1 MEMRRL
7 GRSDIQVSKVCLG
20 TMTWGTQNSQ
30 DEAFAQMDYAL
41 ERGVC
46 FWDTAEMYPTP
57 TSAETYGET
66 ERIIGNWLA
75 SRGGR
80 ERLVLATKAV
90 GPNSSGRFPY
100 IRDGRSRH
108 DRRNLEQALDASLE
122 RLRTDYVDLYQLH
135 WPDRSTNHFG
145 QLAYRHDPEEEAT
158 PIAETLA
165 VLADFVKAGKVRAIG
180 LSNETPWGVMA
191 FLAAAGEGIGPRTV
205 SIQNPY
211 NLLNRGF
218 EVGLA
223 EVAMREQVGLLAY
236 APIAGGTLSGKYLGG
251 QWPAG
256 ARMTLNPDNR
266 RYFKPNA
273 EPAIRAYLE
282 LARDNGLEPA
292 VLAHAFVY
300 GREFLTASI
309 PGATSL
315 EQLALAIEAAEVEL
329 APELLKEI
337 DALHQRYTIPCP

>member
-1 MEMRRL
+1 METRRL
-7 GRSDIQVSKVCLG
+7 GRSDLQVSKVCLG

-41 ERGVC
+41 ERGAS

-80 ERLVLATKAV
+80 ERVVLATKAV
-90 GPNSSGRFPY
+90 GPNADRFPY
-100 IRDGRSRH
+100 IRDGRPRL
-108 DRRNLEQALDASLE
+108 DRRHLEQALEASLK
-122 RLRTDYVDLYQLH
+122 RLQTDYIDLYQLH

-145 QLAYRHDPEEEAT
+145 KLSYRHNLEEEST
-158 PIAETLA
+158 PIEETLG
-165 VLADFVKAGKVRAIG
+165 VLADFVKAGKVRTIG
-180 LSNETPWGVMA
+180 LSNETPWGVMS
-191 FLAAAGEGIGPRTV
+191 FLAAAERGAGPRPV
-205 SIQNPY
+205 SVQNPY
-211 NLLNRGF
+211 SLLNRVF

-223 EVAMREQVGLLAY
+223 EVAMREDVGLLAY
-236 APIAGGTLSGKYLGG
+236 APIAGGTLSGKYLDG
-251 QWPAG
+251 QWPAQ

-273 EPAIRAYLE
+273 EPAIRAYVA
-282 LARDNGLEPA
+282 LARDHGMEPA

-309 PGATSL
+309 PGATTLQQL
-315 EQLALAIEAAEVEL
+315 ETAIDAAEVKL
-329 APELLKEI
+329 GDDLLKEI
-337 DALHQRYTIPCP
+337 DAIHQRYTIPCP

>member
-30 DEAFAQMDYAL
+30 DEGFAQMDYAL
-41 ERGVC
+41 QRGVT

-80 ERLVLATKAV
+80 ERIVLATKAV
-90 GPNSSGRFPY
+90 GPNATRFPY
-100 IRDGRSRH
+100 IRDGKPRH
-108 DRRNLEQALDASLE
+108 NRRHLEQALDASLK

-145 QLAYRHDPEEEAT
+145 KLSYAHNPDEEAT
-158 PIAETLA
+158 PIAETLS
-165 VLADFVKAGKVRAIG
+165 VLGDFVKAGKVRAIG

-191 FLAAAGEGIGPRTV
+191 FLRAAEQGAGPRPV
-205 SIQNPY
+205 SVQNPY
-211 NLLNRGF
+211 NLLNRSF

-223 EVAMREQVGLLAY
+223 EVAMREDVGLLAY
-236 APIAGGTLSGKYLGG
+236 APIAGGTLSGKYLDG
-251 QWPAG
+251 QRPTG
-256 ARMTLNPDNR
+256 ARMTLSPDNT
-266 RYFKPNA
+266 RYFKPNG
-273 EPAIRAYLE
+273 EPAIAAYVA
-282 LARDNGLEPA
+282 LARKHGLDPA
-292 VLAHAFVY
+292 VLAHTFVY
-300 GREFLTASI
+300 DREFLTSSI
-309 PGATSL
+309 VGSTSV
-315 EQLALAIEAAEVEL
+315 EQLKVAIDAAELTPPPEALEEIEA
-329 APELLKEI
+329 I
-337 DALHQRYTIPCP
+337 HQRYTIPCP